1 VAVIVLVCMPKVT
14 LHAELLEKVMVPA
27 AADAAL
33 ALIARVLA
41 AGYVTVTWAVTVEP
55 FMPNAN
61 WLPFE
66 KTMVPADCE
75 EPAALNAGRA
85 VAAEAVMV
93 LPANPKLTLL
103 ELASDRVPDEIVE
116 APAANEMLAESDREA
131 VTVDPAMPNEKLLLL
146 EKTMVPEDCEEPAA
160 LIAGS
165 AREAVMVLPIIPH
178 WTLFALPK
186 ERVPELMDE
195 APAENHCTRSEPAN
209 WRVAA
214 WDEFQSDGRTN
225 DG

>member
-1 VAVIVLVCMPKVT
+1 
-14 LHAELLEKVMVPA
+14 
-27 AADAAL
+27 
-33 ALIARVLA
+33 
-41 AGYVTVTWAVTVEP
+41 
-55 FMPNAN
+55 
-61 WLPFE
+61 
-66 KTMVPADCE
+66 
-75 EPAALNAGRA
+75 
-85 VAAEAVMV
+85 MV